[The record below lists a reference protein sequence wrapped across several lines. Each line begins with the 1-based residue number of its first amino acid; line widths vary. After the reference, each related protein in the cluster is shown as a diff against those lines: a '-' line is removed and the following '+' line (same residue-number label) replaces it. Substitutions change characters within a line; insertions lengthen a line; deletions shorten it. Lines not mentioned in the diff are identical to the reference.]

1 MSRKHFSLLLVV
13 TLAVAA
19 MVLLVPGKTSRQS
32 EVGKSRLLPG
42 LQEQVNQLDWLRIV
56 GPGGTTVATLTR
68 GEGYWQ
74 VAEAEGYRAD
84 WTLLKT
90 LLGDLAQA
98 EIVERKTANPDYY
111 GRLGVQDIS
120 LPDAGGVMID
130 FGEASGLPSLIVGN
144 RLQGRD
150 GHYVRL
156 QGSADS
162 YLIDRS
168 LEVSRDRLA
177 WLDKSVVHVADNE
190 VVEVGITQADGEQV
204 LATKAS
210 ADDEN
215 FSLQNIP
222 EGREIQSAWT
232 VNSLATGLASLNFE
246 AVAPESEID
255 WTGATH
261 FALITAD
268 GLQIEADLAAQQG
281 QEEGES
287 GDDEYWI
294 RLRAGLYQT
303 ALDSAVKPPEEG
315 DNETAERAESINQRV
330 DGWAYRIPKYKF
342 DGMTKHMEDLLKT
355 PEPPES

>member
-1 MSRKHFSLLLVV
+1 MSRKHFSLLLVI
-13 TLAVAA
+13 TLVVAA
-19 MVLLVPGKTSRQS
+19 LVLLVPGKTSRQS
-32 EVGKSRLLPG
+32 EVEKSRLLPG

-56 GPGGTTVATLTR
+56 GPGGKTIATLTR

-74 VAEAEGYRAD
+74 VEEVFGYRAD
-84 WTLLKT
+84 WPRLKV

-120 LPDAGGVMID
+120 QADAGGVMIE
-130 FGEASGLPSLIVGN
+130 FSEASGLPSLIVGN

-168 LEVSRDRLA
+168 LEVSTDRLS
-177 WLDKSVVHVADNE
+177 WLDKSIVHVADNE
-190 VVEVGITQADGEQV
+190 VVEVRITHADGEQV

-210 ADDEN
+210 ADDED

-222 EGREIQSAWT
+222 EGREIQSAWA
-232 VNSLATGLASLNFE
+232 VNSLANGLASLSLE

-255 WTGATH
+255 WTGATR

-268 GLQIEADLAAQQG
+268 GLQIEADLAATPD
-281 QEEGES
+281 QEENDS
-287 GDDEYWI
+287 GDVEYWI
-294 RLRAGLYQT
+294 RLSASLYQT
-303 ALDSAVKPPEEG
+303 ALDIAVTPPEEG
-315 DNETAERAESINQRV
+315 ENETAKRAESINQRV
-330 DGWAYRIPKYKF
+330 EGWAYRIPKYKF
-342 DGMTKHMEDLLKT
+342 DGMTKRMEDLLKT
-355 PEPPES
+355 PEPPEN